1 MRFCNAFLAT
11 LLILFAT
18 TVAAEKSTRSN
29 SIPNVGYNRG
39 RLLRK
44 ADAAKANAID
54 TEERGIWSSIKNWGK
69 MQYWLAVGKSDDQV
83 KKALKMEGL
92 TGAALKAHPNYKKLE
107 KFWYKREGREMDDWL
122 AEGISTKSVWG
133 HLGLEEMSKAQ
144 RKNSDELRQYV
155 RYATK
160 YDDQIWKYRNGLFE
174 PPIYYGGSAAEMH
187 VKVQIWAKANRKKW
201 YVEEMLRLDGLSKVK
216 REANPNNKYYLEF
229 LDLMKRSER

>member
-11 LLILFAT
+11 LLILLAT
-18 TVAAEKSTRSN
+18 TVTAEKSTRS
-29 SIPNVGYNRG
+29 SITTNVAYGRG

-54 TEERGIWSSIKNWGK
+54 TEERGIWSSIKSWGK

-107 KFWYKREGREMDDWL
+107 KFWYKREGREMD
-122 AEGISTKSVWG
+122 AYVRQGMSTEYVWG
-133 HLGLEEMSKAQ
+133 NLGLEMMSESQ
-144 RKNSDELRQYV
+144 RKSTDEFRRYM

-160 YDDQIWKYRNGLFE
+160 YDDDIWLHKNSIAE
-174 PPIYYGGSAAEMH
+174 PKIHYGGSAAEMK
-187 VKVQIWAKANRKKW
+187 VKVQIWANAKRDNG
-201 YVEEMLRLDGLSKVK
+201 YVKEMLRLDGLSKAK
-216 REANPNNKYYLEF
+216 REINPNNKYYLEF
-229 LDLMKRSER
+229 LKLTKRSES

>member
-1 MRFCNAFLAT
+1 MRFCNAFLAS
-11 LLILFAT
+11 LLILLAT
-18 TVAAEKSTRSN
+18 TVTAEKSTRS
-29 SIPNVGYNRG
+29 SITTNVAYGRG
-39 RLLRK
+39 KLLRK

-107 KFWYKREGREMDDWL
+107 KFMYKREGQQMDDWL
-122 AEGISTKSVWG
+122 EEGISTKAVWDD
-133 HLGLEEMSKAQ
+133 LGLGEMSKAQ

-160 YDDQIWKYRNGLFE
+160 YDDEIWFHANYFFE
-174 PPIYYGGSAAEMH
+174 PLNYYGSSPAEMN
-187 VKVQIWAKANRKKW
+187 VKVQIWAKAKRENW
-201 YVEEMLRLDGLSKVK
+201 YVKEMLGLEGLSKAERK
-216 REANPNNKYYLEF
+216 ADPDYEYYLEF
-229 LDLMKRSER
+229 LKLTKRSER